1 MTDAENIGNE
11 TKIADKIKFHC
22 QYAIRFFG
30 ILTVIVL
37 IIAGYS
43 LYCEGVPL
51 FLVPLFVA
59 FLTIVIAYLFIDLR
73 SVLAADNKENAI
85 ALCDNYFMLLVVATI
100 AVGVFTGYF
109 FHNAEYEKM
118 FLPLFV
124 AFMTVVSA
132 YIFIEFKGELVADK
146 SVDKY

>member
-1 MTDAENIGNE
+1 MTDAENIGHE

-43 LYCEGVPL
+43 LYREGVSL

-146 SVDKY
+146 AVDKY